1 MKMAASC
8 QTNMSPK
15 HYIKRLQT
23 RKQLWKPVRTSFQK
37 RLLQPFKSSSGLSVH
52 ASSYYVWLFIS
63 SLTFHAVIFNI
74 SLSLV
79 AVCTDF
85 EFDKFRDTAPS
96 IKYSQFHFSSL
107 QLDRILYNLLAM
119 FSTDILGIC
128 IPLRKLKRKEKESHE
143 QSDNLIVLLAP
154 YKGIQVSAEFW
165 IPNPKLWNMDSLSV
179 DPGFWIPIR
188 R

>member
-23 RKQLWKPVRTSFQK
+23 RKQLWKLVRTSFQK
-37 RLLQPFKSSSGLSVH
+37 RLLQPFKSSSGLSIH

-96 IKYSQFHFSSL
+96 ITYSQFHFSSL

-119 FSTDILGIC
+119 LSTDILGIWPC
-128 IPLRKLKRKEKESHE
+128 YLLISWVSGHVIYWYLGYLYPAAETKKERKRKSWTER
-143 QSDNLIVLLAP
+143 QSDSSSRLI
-154 YKGIQVSAEFW
+154 
-165 IPNPKLWNMDSLSV
+165 
-179 DPGFWIPIR
+179 
-188 R
+188 

>member
-8 QTNMSPK
+8 KTNMSPK

-37 RLLQPFKSSSGLSVH
+37 CLLQPFKSSSGLSVH
-52 ASSYYVWLFIS
+52 ASSCYVWLFIS
-63 SLTFHAVIFNI
+63 SLTFQAVIFNI

-96 IKYSQFHFSSL
+96 IKYSQFHLSSL

-119 FSTDILGIC
+119 LITDILGIC
-128 IPLRKLKRKEKESHE
+128 IPLRKLKRNEKESHE
-143 QSDNLIVLLAP
+143 LSDILIVLLAP
-154 YKGIQVSAEFW
+154 YKGIQGRFPFTKKTRKFRW
-165 IPNPKLWNMDSLSV
+165 
-179 DPGFWIPIR
+179 
-188 R
+188 